1 MVGLS
6 SFCVGLGWCCRWFLF
21 KTPMTKETVIFISM
35 SMIGGFMY
43 SYSKLKEAEA
53 ASKPGQ
59 QK

>member
-1 MVGLS
+1 
-6 SFCVGLGWCCRWFLF
+6 
-21 KTPMTKETVIFISM
+21 MTKETVIFISM